1 MNRNRHRRLR
11 SFFCY
16 TSLLCDL
23 LSNGNRVCLC
33 FGALH
38 AQHKPNLSI
47 RLSSGVDDEPL
58 GSWIATFTTLNEH
71 KSREYNWRN
80 RIWNVDPAP
89 PVASASRHTSCHTC
103 DPPRTRVCAAI
114 HFSVPLC
121 IFCVVVEML
130 RHRET
135 CSQDIQHNLTSAL
148 PLPLP
153 FCRHHPY
160 REAHAT
166 YRYLS
171 ITIIIIITQS
181 GTNSVD
187 IAMAVYTYN
196 AFSAACMYNARAY
209 TTATPTIH
217 NTTSLTHALWCCS
230 FHMLAQSA
238 GFAFIPRK
246 QRYKKECERPL
257 RFSL

>member
-1 MNRNRHRRLR
+1 MSISQESTIEETVYETLI
-11 SFFCY
+11 
-16 TSLLCDL
+16 
-23 LSNGNRVCLC
+23 
-33 FGALH
+33 
-38 AQHKPNLSI
+38 QH
-47 RLSSGVDDEPL
+47 RLSHP
-58 GSWIATFTTLNEH
+58 
-71 KSREYNWRN
+71 
-80 RIWNVDPAP
+80 P
-89 PVASASRHTSCHTC
+89 PVTHHATHAIHCVHAC
-103 DPPRTRVCAAI
+103 VLAAI

-171 ITIIIIITQS
+171 ITIIIIIIIQS
-181 GTNSVD
+181 RTNSVD

-196 AFSAACMYNARAY
+196 AFSAACMCNARAY

-230 FHMLAQSA
+230 FHMLGTVS
-238 GFAFIPRK
+238 
-246 QRYKKECERPL
+246 
-257 RFSL
+257 RFCFHSTTAAV

>member
-1 MNRNRHRRLR
+1 MSISQESTIEETVYETLI
-11 SFFCY
+11 
-16 TSLLCDL
+16 
-23 LSNGNRVCLC
+23 
-33 FGALH
+33 LH
-38 AQHKPNLSI
+38 
-47 RLSSGVDDEPL
+47 RLSHP
-58 GSWIATFTTLNEH
+58 
-71 KSREYNWRN
+71 
-80 RIWNVDPAP
+80 P
-89 PVASASRHTSCHTC
+89 PVTHAIHCVHAC
-103 DPPRTRVCAAI
+103 VLAAI

-148 PLPLP
+148 PLP

-171 ITIIIIITQS
+171 ITIIIIIIIQS
-181 GTNSVD
+181 RTNSVD

-196 AFSAACMYNARAY
+196 AFSAACMCNARAY

-217 NTTSLTHALWCCS
+217 NTTSLTHAL
-230 FHMLAQSA
+230 
-238 GFAFIPRK
+238 
-246 QRYKKECERPL
+246 
-257 RFSL
+257 

>member
-121 IFCVVVEML
+121 IFCVVIEML

-135 CSQDIQHNLTSAL
+135 CSQDIQHNLTSA
-148 PLPLP
+148 LPLP

-171 ITIIIIITQS
+171 ITIIIIIIIQS
-181 GTNSVD
+181 RTNSVD

-196 AFSAACMYNARAY
+196 AFSAACMCNARAY